1 MQKGRSFEKQIEKVI
16 DYIEKLGFH
25 GHKNYAKR
33 TSKGLYL
40 EGESFDYEIFLP
52 NRHDCFD
59 AKECKTDTWHIVK
72 KDIRQVN
79 ELKKCKNAGCNAYFL
94 ICFEN
99 KDVRQID
106 VDVVIEYLKQNKKSI
121 KKYGLSSWDLIKELE
136 ESNVKQRRNRKTR

>member
-16 DYIEKLGFH
+16 DHIEKLGFH

-33 TSKGLYL
+33 L
-40 EGESFDYEIFLP
+40 EDGTYIAGESFDYEIFLP

-59 AKECKTDTWHIVK
+59 AKQCDTDTWHIVK
-72 KDIRQVN
+72 KDVRQVN

-99 KDVRQID
+99 KDVRMID
-106 VDVVIEYLKQNKKSI
+106 VDLVINYLMKNIKSI
-121 KKYGLSSWDLIKELE
+121 KKYGLPEWNLIQEL
-136 ESNVKQRRNRKTR
+136 RK

>member
-16 DYIEKLGFH
+16 DHIEKLGFH

-33 TSKGLYL
+33 L
-40 EGESFDYEIFLP
+40 EDGTYIAGESFDYEIFLP

-59 AKECKTDTWHIVK
+59 AKQCDTDTWHIVT
-72 KDIRQVN
+72 KDIKQCN

-99 KDVRQID
+99 KDVRMID
-106 VDVVIEYLKQNKKSI
+106 VDLVINYLMKNIKSI
-121 KKYGLSSWDLIKELE
+121 KKYGLPEWNLIQEL
-136 ESNVKQRRNRKTR
+136 RK